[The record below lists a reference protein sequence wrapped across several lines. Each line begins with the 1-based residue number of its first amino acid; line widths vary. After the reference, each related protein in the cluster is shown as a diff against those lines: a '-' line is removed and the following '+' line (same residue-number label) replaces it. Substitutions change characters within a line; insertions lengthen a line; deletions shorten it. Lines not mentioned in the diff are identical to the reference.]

1 MLGRWGRAKYFHVR
15 DQDREGF
22 EADLRW
28 VLAQDVSAPGEAF
41 CWRVYFYQDAR
52 DMLDNAD
59 RYF

>member
-1 MLGRWGRAKYFHVR
+1 VR

-41 CWRVYFYQDAR
+41 CWRAYFHQDAQ
-52 DMLDNAD
+52 DALADPD
-59 RYF
+59 RYFD